1 MRVYLDANI
10 LFSAA
15 KKAGAVRTLL
25 HDLRAAGHELVT
37 GPHAMAEAER
47 NLGQKATTQEKDWVA
62 LRQIIHC
69 LPGAVPVP
77 IPKES
82 RNLLPEKDQPI
93 LAEAIASQANILFT
107 GDQRHFGPLMGKTLH
122 GVTPLSPLETAQK
135 LLTPKH
141 PPRKNK

>member
-15 KKAGAVRTLL
+15 KKEGAVRTLL

-47 NLGQKATTQEKDWVA
+47 NLGQKAATQEKDWVA

-69 LPGAVPVP
+69 LPGAVPAA
-77 IPKES
+77 IPEEI
-82 RNLLPEKDQPI
+82 RDLLPEKDHPI
-93 LAEAIASQANILFT
+93 LAEAIASQSDILCT
-107 GDQRHFGPLMGKTLH
+107 GDQRHFGPLMRKPLH
-122 GVTPLSPLETAQK
+122 GVTPLSPVQTAQK
-135 LLTPKH
+135 LLAPQH
-141 PPRKNK
+141 PPRKKK